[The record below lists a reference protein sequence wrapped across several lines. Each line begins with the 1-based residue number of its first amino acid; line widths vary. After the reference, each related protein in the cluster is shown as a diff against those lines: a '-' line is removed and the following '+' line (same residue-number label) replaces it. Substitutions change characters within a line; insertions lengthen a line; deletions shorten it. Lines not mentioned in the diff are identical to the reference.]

1 MKISIQNFSIAS
13 LLGMGGNSS
22 ETGLTSNLVFNQS
35 TAAATLNQMRLFQV
49 LVLEQ
54 NIGDFQYGNTD
65 FSPISQRVFR

>member
-1 MKISIQNFSIAS
+1 MEKNENFSIAS

-49 LVLEQ
+49 L
-54 NIGDFQYGNTD
+54 
-65 FSPISQRVFR
+65 